1 MTNEQVI
8 RDFALTG
15 TGKLKDTTA
24 MTTRYTAPLA
34 DIRFDLYD
42 LLEVEKLFA
51 KLPGC
56 EGLNRELIDAVLDE
70 AAKFSQTVLAPL
82 NETGDRQ
89 GCTFDRTSGNVKA
102 PDGFRQAYRQYVEG
116 GWAGLTAPEAYG
128 GQGLPETIGAPVKE
142 MIDSANL
149 AWGTYPLLS
158 HGATEAL
165 RMHGEDWQKDAFL
178 KRIVSGEWTGTMCL
192 TEPHCGSDLGLL
204 KTRAEP
210 NADDSHAISGT
221 KIFITAGEHDFTDNI
236 VHLVLARLP
245 DAPKGVKGIS
255 LFIVPKFKVGKDG
268 TAGERNGVR
277 CGSIEHKM
285 GLKGSATCVLNF
297 DEAQGWLIGE
307 ANKGLNAMFT
317 MMNTA
322 RLAVGLQ
329 GLALSERAYQNALS
343 YARERLQM
351 RSLSGAK
358 FPDKPADPLIVH
370 GDIRRMLLTQKSL
383 MEGGRAL
390 GLYAATLVDTQ
401 HRSTDENEVKRAE
414 ALVSFLT
421 PIIKAMLTENA
432 NECTSLA
439 LQIYGGHGYIAEQG
453 VEQYARDARITTI
466 YEGTTQI
473 QALDLLGRK
482 IMQQRGEGLQLFL
495 EQLGAFCARH
505 ANDDALKDFVPKLA
519 ALAKEWAEVTQ
530 ALGKRALSNPDEIG
544 AAAVDYLFY
553 SGYVALAYAWARS
566 VAAANA
572 SSQSEDFKQAKRLTA
587 RFYFDRI
594 LPRTR
599 THAAA
604 MQSGTDSIFAMPD
617 ALFG

>member
-1 MTNEQVI
+1 
-8 RDFALTG
+8 
-15 TGKLKDTTA
+15 
-24 MTTRYTAPLA
+24 MTTHYTVPLA

-42 LLEVEKLFA
+42 VLEVEKLFA

-56 EGLNRELIDAVLDE
+56 EALNRELIDAVLDE

-82 NETGDRQ
+82 NEIGDQQ
-89 GCTFDRTSGNVKA
+89 GCTFDKATAEVKA
-102 PDGFRQAYRQYVEG
+102 PEGFKQAYRQYVEG
-116 GWAGLTAPEAYG
+116 GWAGLTAPEAFG
-128 GQGLPETIGAPVKE
+128 GQGLPEMIGAPVKE

-165 RMHGEDWQKDAFL
+165 RVHGEDWQKDAFL

-210 NADDSHAISGT
+210 NDDGSHAISGT

-255 LFIVPKFKVGKDG
+255 LFIVPKFKVGRDG
-268 TAGERNGVR
+268 AKGERNGVR

-297 DEAQGWLIGE
+297 DDAQGWLIGE
-307 ANKGLNAMFT
+307 PHKGLNAMFT

-370 GDIRRMLLTQKSL
+370 GDIRRMLLTQKAL
-383 MEGGRAL
+383 IEGGRAL
-390 GLYAATLVDTQ
+390 GLYAAMLVDVQ
-401 HRSTDENEVKRAE
+401 HRSTDTAEVKRAE

-421 PIIKAMLTENA
+421 PIVKALLTENA

-439 LQIYGGHGYIAEQG
+439 LQIYGGHGYIAEHG
-453 VEQYARDARITTI
+453 MEQYARDARITTI

-495 EQLGAFCARH
+495 QQLSTFCAQH
-505 ANDDALKDFVPKLA
+505 ANDEALKDVIPKLA
-519 ALAKEWAEVTQ
+519 ALTREWGEITQ
-530 ALGKRALSNPDEIG
+530 ALGKRATSNPDEVG
-544 AAAVDYLFY
+544 ATAVDYLFY
-553 SGYVALAYAWARS
+553 SGYVALAFAWARS
-566 VAAANA
+566 VAAADA
-572 SSQSEDFKQAKRLTA
+572 SSQSDDFKQAKRLTA

-599 THAAA
+599 THLAA
-604 MQSGTDSIFAMPD
+604 MQAGADSIFAMPD
-617 ALFG
+617 ALFGQTS